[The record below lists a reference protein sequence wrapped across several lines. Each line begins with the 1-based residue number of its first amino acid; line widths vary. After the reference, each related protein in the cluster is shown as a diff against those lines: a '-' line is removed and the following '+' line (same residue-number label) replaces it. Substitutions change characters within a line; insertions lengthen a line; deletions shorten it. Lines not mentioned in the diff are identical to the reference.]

1 MSSYLQRRIMI
12 IIRHTFIAVAQ
23 SFFALV
29 HFKSGSVMKKIL
41 AFFVIALLISG
52 CKPSSPEPPPD
63 TSKRSNDRQETDY
76 PPVAQGTDY
85 PVAQTALVIGNSAY
99 EYRQLKNPIND
110 ARAVA
115 ETLEKLGFDVTVET
129 DLNLQAMKDA
139 ISDFRSRLL
148 ATPKDDVGIFYYSGH
163 GAQVE
168 GQNYLLPIDNS
179 RIRSE
184 ADLKKYAVHADEEIS
199 GMMKVTNA
207 GMNIITLDA
216 CRDNPYAGS
225 IKSLTRGLAQMP
237 PPTKKRGS
245 LLVAYAT
252 APGQTASDAGPGN
265 HGVYTYYLLDVLNN
279 VQSTT
284 RIDKAFG
291 KVRDLVKQKTKQ
303 EPWLQTSLKQFC
315 YFGGKCSQP

>member
-1 MSSYLQRRIMI
+1 
-12 IIRHTFIAVAQ
+12 
-23 SFFALV
+23 
-29 HFKSGSVMKKIL
+29 MKKIL
-41 AFFVIALLISG
+41 TFFVIALLISG
-52 CKPSSPEPPPD
+52 CSPTPEIWGGTQPPP
-63 TSKRSNDRQETDY
+63 
-76 PPVAQGTDY
+76 PVGQNY

-99 EYRQLKNPIND
+99 KYQQLKNPIND

-115 ETLEKLGFDVTVET
+115 KTLERLGFDVTLKT
-129 DLNLQAMKDA
+129 DLNLQAMRGA
-139 ISDFRSRLL
+139 IHDFKSRLSASSL
-148 ATPKDDVGIFYYSGH
+148 DDVGIFYFSGH
-163 GAQVE
+163 GAQVK
-168 GQNYLLPIDNS
+168 GQNYLLPTDNGGIS
-179 RIRSE
+179 SS
-184 ADLKKYAVHADEEIS
+184 ADLKKYAVHADKEIF
-199 GMMKVTNA
+199 GMMKVANA

-216 CRDNPYAGS
+216 CRDNPYANS

-315 YFGGKCSQP
+315 NFGGKCRQP